1 MCSSLTST
9 WKYIQS
15 YINANQGDTF
25 DTLILYGHGGPG
37 SINMGTSKFTIGP
50 SLDPADGGYAN
61 RKHGREIFGLDKPR
75 TGEPLRVRSLDSAT
89 EGDFVANA
97 STFFANGWFEVN
109 EVTEFFHI
117 FLMGCKVGAHE
128 NFSRLLAEKLAEVSG
143 RPICVTAPMKKF
155 TRAISMAFY
164 WTPRI
169 REKRSGIIQTLR
181 FDRYMAI
188 THCSRRR
195 IGVLLCSQLGRRQPR
210 RHAPQ
215 AGCGSATGAGSCR
228 CCRNRSR

>member
-143 RPICVTAPMKKF
+143 RPICVTAPNEEIYPRHLDGLLLDTKNTGETQWHYPNF
-155 TRAISMAFY
+155 AIRPVHGDYA
-164 WTPRI
+164 
-169 REKRSGIIQTLR
+169 L
-181 FDRYMAI
+181 
-188 THCSRRR
+188 
-195 IGVLLCSQLGRRQPR
+195 
-210 RHAPQ
+210 
-215 AGCGSATGAGSCR
+215 
-228 CCRNRSR
+228 